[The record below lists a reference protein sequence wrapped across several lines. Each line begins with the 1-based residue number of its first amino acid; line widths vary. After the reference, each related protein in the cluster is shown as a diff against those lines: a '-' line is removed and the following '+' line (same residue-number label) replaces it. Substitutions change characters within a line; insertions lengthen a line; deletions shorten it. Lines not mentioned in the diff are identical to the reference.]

1 MAATN
6 DVASAERVIR
16 APPSPIFDLL
26 ADPSRHRDFDGSGT
40 VRDAKA
46 GSERLAMGSQFGMG
60 MKMGLPYSMVSEVIE
75 FEENRRIAWQ
85 TRGPTF
91 IGKWVA
97 GRVWRYEIE
106 PVEGGC
112 LVRETWDVSEES
124 PMTRGIVRKGA
135 DHTRTNMEATLARIE
150 EMTATSS

>member
-1 MAATN
+1 MTDLK
-6 DVASAERVIR
+6 DVVSVERVIH
-16 APPSPIFDLL
+16 APPEAVFALL
-26 ADPSRHRDFDGSGT
+26 VDPSRHREIDGSGT
-40 VRDAKA
+40 VRDAKGEPQRLQL
-46 GSERLAMGSQFGMG
+46 GSSFGMS
-60 MKMGLPYSMVSEVIE
+60 MKMGLPYSMVSTVIE

-124 PMTRGIVRKGA
+124 PLTRGIVRKGA
-135 DHTRTNMEATLARIE
+135 DHTRKNMEATLERIE
-150 EMTATSS
+150 EVTAGSS

>member
-1 MAATN
+1 MS
-6 DVASAERVIR
+6 VERVIP
-16 APPSPIFDLL
+16 AQPEAIFALL
-26 ADPSRHRDFDGSGT
+26 VDPSRHREIDGSGT
-40 VRDAKA
+40 VRDAKGEPQRLQL
-46 GSERLAMGSQFGMG
+46 GSSFGMS
-60 MKMGLPYSMVSEVIE
+60 MKMGLPYSMVSTVIE
-75 FEENRRIAWQ
+75 FEQDRLLAWQ

-106 PVEGGC
+106 PVDGGC

-135 DHTRTNMEATLARIE
+135 DHTRKNMEATLARIE
-150 EMTATSS
+150 EMTAASS